1 MELERIIRDAL
12 TCFIQSHIPAA
23 DLSGMDDVFFSY
35 ITGVLEELGSPE
47 SSEETFDM
55 DTFVEMM
62 EAYIPGFAEIQSEDV
77 CEMMFSLSERLGEAR
92 NKEKCGQKAVESGS
106 EAPSEDLTKGQEP
119 GAAACNGERLC
130 TPTDGARAQEGDDLK
145 DGVELLLEMFPACSV
160 SQAEKALA
168 MALGNLEEAVQL
180 IVEEKVEIGPA
191 GASVKVLYSELGCAH
206 SQGSTPAEL
215 WLVPPFPHSQ
225 ELARPR
231 RAPNHEELKQVILQK
246 YMMVDSAD
254 DEKTHRPAPPKEAPK
269 KLIRYIDNQVVSTK
283 GERYKDIK
291 KPESEEMKRTYISL
305 KPARK
310 YKFH

>member
-1 MELERIIRDAL
+1 MEIERIIQDTL

-62 EAYIPGFAEIQSEDV
+62 EAYIPGFAEIHSGDV
-77 CEMMFSLSERLGEAR
+77 CEMMFSLSERLCEAR
-92 NKEKCGQKAVESGS
+92 NKEKLGQKAVESRS
-106 EAPSEDLTKGQEP
+106 EASSEDLTKGQEA
-119 GAAACNGERLC
+119 GAGACNGERLC
-130 TPTDGARAQEGDDLK
+130 TVTDGAGAQEGADLK
-145 DGVELLLEMFPACSV
+145 DGVELLLEMFPACTV

-168 MALGNLEEAVQL
+168 MTLGNLEEAVQL

-191 GASVKVLYSELGCAH
+191 GASVK
-206 SQGSTPAEL
+206 
-215 WLVPPFPHSQ
+215 

-254 DEKTHRPAPPKEAPK
+254 DQKTHRPAPPKEMAPFPVLAK
-269 KLIRYIDNQVVSTK
+269 IPNTDNGSQEVDPL
-283 GERYKDIK
+283 Y
-291 KPESEEMKRTYISL
+291 
-305 KPARK
+305 
-310 YKFH
+310 

>member
-1 MELERIIRDAL
+1 MALERIIRDTL
-12 TCFIQSHIPAA
+12 THFLQSHIPAA

-35 ITGVLEELGSPE
+35 ITSVLEELGSPE

-62 EAYIPGFAEIQSEDV
+62 EAYIPGFAEIHSGEI
-77 CEMMFSLSERLGEAR
+77 CEMMFSLSEKLGEAR
-92 NKEKCGQKAVESGS
+92 NEEKPGERAAEGRS
-106 EAPSEDLTKGQEP
+106 EATSEDVSQGQEP
-119 GAAACNGERLC
+119 AAGACNGKHLH
-130 TPTDGARAQEGDDLK
+130 TLTAGAGAQEDSDLK
-145 DGVELLLEMFPACSV
+145 DGVELLLEMFPACTV
-160 SQAEKALA
+160 GQAEKALS

-180 IVEEKVEIGPA
+180 IVEEKVEMGTA
-191 GASVKVLYSELGCAH
+191 GVSMK
-206 SQGSTPAEL
+206 
-215 WLVPPFPHSQ
+215 

-231 RAPNHEELKQVILQK
+231 RTPNHEELKQVILQK
-246 YMMVDSAD
+246 YMMVDSAED
-254 DEKTHRPAPPKEAPK
+254 QKTHRPAPPKEAPK

>member
-1 MELERIIRDAL
+1 MELEKIIRDTL
-12 TCFIQSHIPAA
+12 THFIQSHIPAA

-35 ITGVLEELGSPE
+35 ITGVLEELGLPE

-62 EAYIPGFAEIQSEDV
+62 EAYIPGFAEIHSGDV
-77 CEMMFSLSERLGEAR
+77 CEMMFSLSESLGEAR
-92 NKEKCGQKAVESGS
+92 NKEKPGQKAVESGS

-119 GAAACNGERLC
+119 EAGACNGERLR
-130 TPTDGARAQEGDDLK
+130 TPTDGAGAQEGDDLK
-145 DGVELLLEMFPACSV
+145 DGVELLLEMFPACTV
-160 SQAEKALA
+160 SQAERALA

-191 GASVKVLYSELGCAH
+191 GVSVK
-206 SQGSTPAEL
+206 
-215 WLVPPFPHSQ
+215 
-225 ELARPR
+225 
-231 RAPNHEELKQVILQK
+231 
-246 YMMVDSAD
+246 
-254 DEKTHRPAPPKEAPK
+254 APK

-291 KPESEEMKRTYISL
+291 KPESEEMKKTYISI

>member
-1 MELERIIRDAL
+1 MELERIIRDTL
-12 TCFIQSHIPAA
+12 TYFIQSHIPAA

-62 EAYIPGFAEIQSEDV
+62 EAYIPGFAEIHSGDV

-92 NKEKCGQKAVESGS
+92 NKEKPGQKAVENGS

-119 GAAACNGERLC
+119 GAGACNGEGQC
-130 TPTDGARAQEGDDLK
+130 TLTDGA
-145 DGVELLLEMFPACSV
+145 
-160 SQAEKALA
+160 
-168 MALGNLEEAVQL
+168 
-180 IVEEKVEIGPA
+180 
-191 GASVKVLYSELGCAH
+191 GA
-206 SQGSTPAEL
+206 
-215 WLVPPFPHSQ
+215 Q

-231 RAPNHEELKQVILQK
+231 KVPNHEELKQVILQK

-254 DEKTHRPAPPKEAPK
+254 DQKTHRPVPPKEAPK

>member
-1 MELERIIRDAL
+1 MELERIIRDTL
-12 TCFIQSHIPAA
+12 TRFIQSHIPAA

-62 EAYIPGFAEIQSEDV
+62 EAYIPGFAEIHSGDV

-92 NKEKCGQKAVESGS
+92 NK
-106 EAPSEDLTKGQEP
+106 
-119 GAAACNGERLC
+119 GELDNFSTRGYIL
-130 TPTDGARAQEGDDLK
+130 RIFSLSVWSDDLK
-145 DGVELLLEMFPACSV
+145 DGVELLLEMFPACTM

-191 GASVKVLYSELGCAH
+191 GAVNS
-206 SQGSTPAEL
+206 
-215 WLVPPFPHSQ
+215 
-225 ELARPR
+225 PR
-231 RAPNHEELKQVILQK
+231 HVTGFTKCFLSFR

-254 DEKTHRPAPPKEAPK
+254 DQKTHRPAPPKEAPK

>member
-1 MELERIIRDAL
+1 MEIERIIQDTL

-62 EAYIPGFAEIQSEDV
+62 EAYIPGFAEIHSGDV

-92 NKEKCGQKAVESGS
+92 NKEKLGQKAVESRS
-106 EAPSEDLTKGQEP
+106 EAPSEDLTKGQEA
-119 GAAACNGERLC
+119 GAGACNGERLC
-130 TPTDGARAQEGDDLK
+130 TLTDGAGAQEGADLK
-145 DGVELLLEMFPACSV
+145 DGVELLLEMFPACTV

-168 MALGNLEEAVQL
+168 MTLGNLEEAVQL

-191 GASVKVLYSELGCAH
+191 GTGTAP
-206 SQGSTPAEL
+206 QSTQ
-215 WLVPPFPHSQ
+215 S
-225 ELARPR
+225 RGT
-231 RAPNHEELKQVILQK
+231 
-246 YMMVDSAD
+246 
-254 DEKTHRPAPPKEAPK
+254 KTGHPTEAPK

>member
-1 MELERIIRDAL
+1 MELEKIIRDTL
-12 TCFIQSHIPAA
+12 THFIQSHIPAA

-35 ITGVLEELGSPE
+35 ITGVLEELGLPE

-62 EAYIPGFAEIQSEDV
+62 EAYIPGFAEIHSGDV
-77 CEMMFSLSERLGEAR
+77 CEMMFSLSESLGEAR
-92 NKEKCGQKAVESGS
+92 NKEKTGQKAVESGS

-119 GAAACNGERLC
+119 EAGACNGERLR
-130 TPTDGARAQEGDDLK
+130 TPTDGA
-145 DGVELLLEMFPACSV
+145 
-160 SQAEKALA
+160 
-168 MALGNLEEAVQL
+168 
-180 IVEEKVEIGPA
+180 
-191 GASVKVLYSELGCAH
+191 GA
-206 SQGSTPAEL
+206 
-215 WLVPPFPHSQ
+215 Q

-254 DEKTHRPAPPKEAPK
+254 DQKTHRPAPPKEAPK

-291 KPESEEMKRTYISL
+291 KPESEEMKKTYISI

>member
-1 MELERIIRDAL
+1 MELERIIQDTL
-12 TCFIQSHIPAA
+12 TDFIQSHIPAA

-35 ITGVLEELGSPE
+35 ITGVLEELGSAE

-62 EAYIPGFAEIQSEDV
+62 EAYIPGFAEIHSGDV

-92 NKEKCGQKAVESGS
+92 NK
-106 EAPSEDLTKGQEP
+106 
-119 GAAACNGERLC
+119 GELHKQFQHKKIC
-130 TPTDGARAQEGDDLK
+130 ADLK
-145 DGVELLLEMFPACSV
+145 DGVELLLEMFPACTV
-160 SQAEKALA
+160 SQAEKAVA

-191 GASVKVLYSELGCAH
+191 GAS
-206 SQGSTPAEL
+206 
-215 WLVPPFPHSQ
+215 LVSSQ

-254 DEKTHRPAPPKEAPK
+254 DQKTHRPAPPKEAPK

>member
-1 MELERIIRDAL
+1 MELERIIRDTL
-12 TCFIQSHIPAA
+12 TYFIQSHIPAA

-62 EAYIPGFAEIQSEDV
+62 EAYIPGFAEIHSGDV

-92 NKEKCGQKAVESGS
+92 NKEKPGQKAVENGS

-119 GAAACNGERLC
+119 GAGACNGEGQC
-130 TPTDGARAQEGDDLK
+130 TLTDGAGAQEGNNLK
-145 DGVELLLEMFPACSV
+145 DGVELLLEMFPACTL

-180 IVEEKVEIGPA
+180 IVEEKVKIGPA
-191 GASVKVLYSELGCAH
+191 GASVK
-206 SQGSTPAEL
+206 
-215 WLVPPFPHSQ
+215 

-231 RAPNHEELKQVILQK
+231 KVPNHEELKQVILQK

-254 DEKTHRPAPPKEAPK
+254 DQKTHRPVPPKEAPK